1 MKKALTL
8 LLTLCLIV
16 SVCAL
21 PVSAAVS
28 IPFNS
33 TNIEILDA
41 VQGKI
46 RVSGNLVNDMGS
58 VLENRYV
65 TILALNGLD
74 APISNYSVPGA
85 VVAIATTT
93 ASADTVGKFSATFT
107 FVAENPTSLTFYAL
121 YDGYTSA
128 GVNFTIEGTA
138 SAATLVKQI
147 QAGNIA
153 QDVIMDKI
161 KEHGQIGVDL
171 TRFSQSEALFE
182 YRVYTN
188 RLDIDVTGTNAQILE
203 SFYALVDK
211 VETEAAFVKEFNN
224 TTYATTFITLMRN
237 NAASMK
243 GISFAAYDALS
254 DAGKQYVQDQ
264 FVNKVVT
271 LHQDFANADEIKVA
285 FDTAVAN
292 APTDNGLGGAGGA
305 GGAGGGAPAPNDREW
320 SGEMEDNSANT
331 ATTVAFYDLGSVSW
345 AKEAIEALSLKG
357 IVAGT
362 SQGYFEPNGLVTREQ
377 FAKMIILASGK
388 YNSLAVN
395 EFTDIPAGDWS
406 ATYVA
411 SAKAAGFING
421 VGEGKFGYGRSITR
435 EDMAVMIYNVM
446 KANGVTFDAN
456 KTDFAD
462 YSEISD
468 YAKEAVS
475 ALAAKGI
482 INGMGDNTF
491 APKAT
496 ATRAQAALLVYAITK
511 EVA

>member
-28 IPFNS
+28 ISFNS

-41 VQGKI
+41 AQGKI
-46 RVSGNLVNDMGS
+46 RVSGEIRGESSDDAI
-58 VLENRYV
+58 LENRYV
-65 TILALNGLD
+65 TILVLPSGSLPSEYAS
-74 APISNYSVPGA
+74 ARAMV
-85 VVAIATTT
+85 TTT
-93 ASADTVGKFSATFT
+93 ADLEGQFTKTFT
-107 FVAENPTSLTFYAL
+107 FTETGHFSVYAIYDEHTSRA
-121 YDGYTSA
+121 D
-128 GVNFTIEGTA
+128 IEIKGTA

-147 QAGNIA
+147 QAGAIA
-153 QDVIMDKI
+153 QDMIMDRI
-161 KEHGQIGVDL
+161 KEHGQIGVDV

-254 DAGKQYVQDQ
+254 DSGKQYVQDQ

-271 LHQDFANADEIKVA
+271 LNHDFANAEEIKVA

-377 FAKMIILASGK
+377 FAKMIVLASGK

-482 INGMGDNTF
+482 INGMGDNKF

-511 EVA
+511 GVA